1 MEFRIP
7 KSFKEKYKKLLG
19 EEYEELLNCLK
30 IKPRKSI
37 RVNTIK
43 ISVKKLIKRLRERGW
58 KLEKIPWVK
67 EGFFV
72 KEPEDIARSLEY
84 FLGYYYIQE
93 GSSMIPP
100 LILDPKPED
109 RILDLCAAPGSKTTQ
124 MAAMMKNKGI
134 IVANDDSVKRIKA
147 LCMNLQKCG
156 IKNCIVTI
164 TDGRKFWRKGLKF
177 NKILLDVP
185 CSGSGTI
192 ISSYSVFETWSPYIV
207 FRLSKL
213 QKQLLK
219 SAVRCLEKDGIIVYS
234 TCSMD
239 PEENEDV
246 IDFGV
251 KKLGLEVEE
260 VKLKGVRY
268 REGIIQW
275 NKKKFNESVS
285 NAIRIYPH
293 DNLTEGFFI
302 CRLRR

>member
-1 MEFRIP
+1 
-7 KSFKEKYKKLLG
+7 
-19 EEYEELLNCLK
+19 
-30 IKPRKSI
+30 
-37 RVNTIK
+37 
-43 ISVKKLIKRLRERGW
+43 
-58 KLEKIPWVK
+58 
-67 EGFFV
+67 
-72 KEPEDIARSLEY
+72 LEY

-93 GSSMIPP
+93 ASSMIPP

-268 REGIIQW
+268 REGITQW